1 MKKILSLLIALA
13 LLASCTGG
21 TKGQS
26 GATDSLV
33 ADSVDFAF
41 PVTFTHAEWVQV
53 TNHPGYKE
61 LLILMPG
68 SRDTL
73 ERYIL
78 YPRGRK
84 PALETQAQ
92 LIPIPARTLGCL
104 STTDVGV
111 LPILGLRDVLV
122 ACSEPSNIN
131 DSLLHQRFV
140 SGQIAN
146 IGQGMGRN
154 VEQILATHPDVLLQS
169 MSESTEQDKEL
180 IRAGI
185 STLTIHNWQEG
196 SLLAR
201 AEWLKVVG
209 LLFGRNQVADSAFR
223 SIESEYRAA
232 CDLVR
237 AEPEELPILYGL
249 DYQGVWYIP
258 SEDSYVTSMLRDAK
272 LRYEA
277 TPSGVVSEP
286 VGFEYVFSRH
296 RHAKTWICV
305 TPQRLTRLGEFLALS
320 DRYGHFDAAQTG
332 SVWVDRKTVGYG
344 SSDFWEGA
352 PYRPHLIL
360 KDLIKATRPHLLPQY
375 SPTYFLRLER

>member
-1 MKKILSLLIALA
+1 M
-13 LLASCTGG
+13 
-21 TKGQS
+21 
-26 GATDSLV
+26 
-33 ADSVDFAF
+33 
-41 PVTFTHAEWVQV
+41 
-53 TNHPGYKE
+53 
-61 LLILMPG
+61 
-68 SRDTL
+68 
-73 ERYIL
+73 
-78 YPRGRK
+78 
-84 PALETQAQ
+84 
-92 LIPIPARTLGCL
+92 
-104 STTDVGV
+104 GV

-131 DSLLHQRFV
+131 DSLLHQRFI

-296 RHAKTWICV
+296 RHARTWICV
-305 TPQRLTRLGEFLALS
+305 TPQRLTRLEEFLALS